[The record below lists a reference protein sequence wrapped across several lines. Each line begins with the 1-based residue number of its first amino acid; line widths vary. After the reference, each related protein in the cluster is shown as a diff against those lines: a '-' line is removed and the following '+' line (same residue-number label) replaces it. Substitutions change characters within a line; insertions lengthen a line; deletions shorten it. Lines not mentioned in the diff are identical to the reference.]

1 MTGTP
6 LMISAG
12 GHSTLEEAGTGVTS
26 SEAATGRTL
35 GAISSPSMRTAVS
48 TRVIAASYGCGL
60 KRAPRH
66 LNARGA
72 RSVPRLELPA
82 ERLGELLAV
91 VEGVLG
97 VDPQPV
103 IKGEP
108 TALAVLGIAGEVR
121 LGEVLEHVE
130 RASAHRREDGE

>member
-1 MTGTP
+1 MTWTP
-6 LMISAG
+6 STTSTG
-12 GHSTLEEAGTGVTS
+12 GHSTPEEAGTGVTS
-26 SEAATGRTL
+26 SAAAAGRTL
-35 GAISSPSMRTAVS
+35 GAISSPSIRTAVS
-48 TRVIAASYGCGL
+48 TRVIAASYGYGPKGAL
-60 KRAPRH
+60 HH

-82 ERLGELLAV
+82 EGLGELLAV
-91 VEGVLG
+91 LKGVLG
-97 VDPQPV
+97 IDPQPV
-103 IKGEP
+103 IEGES